1 MSGKEHQEH
10 EEGFLSLQTLIAI
23 LILLVYTVAAPLFEK
38 YHFHYMHESG
48 VCMIIGVI
56 VTLLAMIINPSVN
69 SNFNFRITW
78 LILFNLMMKCFS
90 LLSYP
95 QLFLLPDTTLEPKHF
110 SNISCTFSC
119 MEYVVLLLPSWLL
132 LL

>member
-1 MSGKEHQEH
+1 MSGKEHQTH

-56 VTLLAMIINPSVN
+56 VTLFAMIINPSVN
-69 SNFNFRITW
+69 
-78 LILFNLMMKCFS
+78 
-90 LLSYP
+90 
-95 QLFLLPDTTLEPKHF
+95 
-110 SNISCTFSC
+110 
-119 MEYVVLLLPSWLL
+119 
-132 LL
+132 